1 MSNELGVATVYKA
14 CPICGKVNESESEI
28 LVSTKPLSKKCNSEV
43 RALHNKVVGFSK
55 KPCKTCQE
63 YLDKGAFFIIGV
75 IEEKCEEG
83 QLPYRSGDLV
93 GITKTSDFYKNLPD
107 EYKKKDAMFMDVK
120 LMKQIG
126 LIKDKQD
133 E

>member
-1 MSNELGVATVYKA
+1 MSELGVAIVHKA

-28 LVSTKPLSKKCNSEV
+28 LVSTKPHNKKCNSEV
-43 RALHNKVVGFSK
+43 SALNNKVVGFSK

-83 QLPYRSGDLV
+83 QPPYRSGDLF

>member
-1 MSNELGVATVYKA
+1 MSEISVAVVYKA

-28 LVSTKPLSKKCNSEV
+28 LVSTKPLSKKCNQQV

-55 KPCKTCQE
+55 NPCKTCQE
-63 YLDKGAFFIIGV
+63 YLDKGALFIIGV

-83 QLPYRSGDLV
+83 QPPYRSGDLV
-93 GITKTSDFYKNLPD
+93 GITKTSEFYKNLPD

>member
-1 MSNELGVATVYKA
+1 MSELGVAAVYKA

-28 LVSTKPLSKKCNSEV
+28 LVSTKLFNKKRNQQVS
-43 RALHNKVVGFSK
+43 ALNNKVVGFSK
-55 KPCKTCQE
+55 NPCKTCQE

-83 QLPYRSGDLV
+83 QPPYRSGDLI